1 MQYLDGQDVSTEI
14 KGVSAAR
21 LFKLPRF
28 NLAFLTNPLIGI
40 RKACLFM
47 NSAVIKAPPYPKPI
61 VAWIVVSM
69 LLVAAIVS
77 FIDRQVI
84 AIVIDDMKS
93 DLAVGDAQIGW
104 LYGIFAVFY
113 ALAGFPI
120 AWLSDHKS
128 RKHIIAIGIF
138 FWSLM
143 TITCGLTQNYWQ
155 LFLARMGV
163 GVGEATLMP
172 AQISLIGD
180 YFPREKIPLV
190 ISVLQAGPI
199 IGTGAAFIIGGYVL
213 EIVAGAGAVVVPF
226 FGELQPWQLT
236 FIYVGLPGLALALL
250 FLLIREPA
258 RRPAHDAAG
267 ADEKDG
273 PFIALRLFYSRN
285 RHTIVFHHLGFLCL
299 TLVGYTFV
307 FWTVSFFVRVHG
319 YENYTAS
326 QIFGW
331 MFLIAGPAGPIIVA
345 LFASWLARRG
355 RRDANILAPMISG
368 ILGVVFIISVQ
379 FMPSSQLAWIMYVPA
394 IVFVN
399 GPLGIA
405 YGALAVITRPPIRA
419 RVAALYMLV
428 SSIGILI
435 GPPIAGIFNESI
447 FPRGEGIRYSIMSV
461 SMLFGVLGSA
471 LLALSLSHYR
481 RSMDAAAEWAEEV
494 IAPTTSGQISN

>member
-250 FLLIREPA
+250 FLLIRV
-258 RRPAHDAAG
+258 
-267 ADEKDG
+267 
-273 PFIALRLFYSRN
+273 FCALRWWDTPSFFGLFHFSSASMVMR
-285 RHTIVFHHLGFLCL
+285 TTQHLKFSAGCFLSPDPPAQLLSLCL
-299 TLVGYTFV
+299 LAGLQDEAGGMPTF
-307 FWTVSFFVRVHG
+307 
-319 YENYTAS
+319 
-326 QIFGW
+326 
-331 MFLIAGPAGPIIVA
+331 
-345 LFASWLARRG
+345 
-355 RRDANILAPMISG
+355 
-368 ILGVVFIISVQ
+368 
-379 FMPSSQLAWIMYVPA
+379 
-394 IVFVN
+394 
-399 GPLGIA
+399 
-405 YGALAVITRPPIRA
+405 
-419 RVAALYMLV
+419 
-428 SSIGILI
+428 
-435 GPPIAGIFNESI
+435 
-447 FPRGEGIRYSIMSV
+447 
-461 SMLFGVLGSA
+461 
-471 LLALSLSHYR
+471 
-481 RSMDAAAEWAEEV
+481 
-494 IAPTTSGQISN
+494 